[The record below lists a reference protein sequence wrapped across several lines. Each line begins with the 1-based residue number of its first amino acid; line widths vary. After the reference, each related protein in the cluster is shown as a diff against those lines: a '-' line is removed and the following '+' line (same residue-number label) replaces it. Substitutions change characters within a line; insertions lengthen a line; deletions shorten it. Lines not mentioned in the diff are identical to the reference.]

1 MIFDVILIL
10 MLIVAI
16 SKAGK
21 KGCTEDMH
29 FAVGFFI
36 IVRLAGTFYLPVS
49 KITGNF
55 IQNRHFAVYSAY
67 ALVAI
72 VVFFIFTSIAGNR
85 IIEMGK
91 KIPKTTG
98 LVVTY
103 IFAVIKTLIV
113 YSVIFTFLYALPVLH
128 KMKDSLITPRSYK
141 LTYGILG
148 TGTEDIFKD
157 LSDYLTETLKNP
169 VKFLESQKAKQAASS
184 NKQLDAVKSHEGLGD
199 FIKEEKPVEKKT
211 EEE

>member
-1 MIFDVILIL
+1 
-10 MLIVAI
+10 
-16 SKAGK
+16 
-21 KGCTEDMH
+21 MH

-85 IIEMGK
+85 IIELGK

-103 IFAVIKTLIV
+103 IFAVIKTLII

>member
-16 SKAGK
+16 SKACK

-85 IIEMGK
+85 IIELGK

-103 IFAVIKTLIV
+103 IFAVIKTLII